1 MKKLLS
7 AIVLLFSFF
16 AQAQIVD
23 VVKWK
28 TKLVQKSNTEF
39 DLVMDAQ
46 IEFGWHLY
54 AINTPEGGSQ
64 PLVFTFKDAGKDF
77 QLVGATKQG
86 NYQKEYNDI
95 FEVEEYFF
103 TGTAQFKQSIKVINP
118 KLKEIKVLL
127 EGQTCIDGRC
137 VQEDDNLVFKL
148 PEIKVEEKIEDQN
161 PKSATNN
168 TIQTP
173 DEKNTTTDE
182 VVIIQDEGNLE
193 VVKLDVDSLKKI
205 ENVVVAEKEKSKETI
220 TAQTDDEINIW
231 FLFFSTLL
239 AGILVTFTPCVFPMI
254 PMTVSFFLK
263 QSANGDKKKG
273 RFNALMYGFFIV
285 LIYVLISLPFHIF
298 QGISE
303 DIFYEISTN
312 PYVNVFFF
320 VVFVIFAISFLGAF
334 EITIPS
340 SLANKVDNAS
350 NKGGLVGIFFMALTL
365 IIVSFSCT
373 GPALGLVI
381 GGALSTD
388 GGATLLT
395 IAMLGFGL
403 GLAFP
408 FMIFALFPSMM
419 GSLPK
424 SGGWLNTVKV
434 VFGFIELA
442 LAFKF
447 LSMADLVMDWH
458 ILEREVFI
466 VIWIAIFISLALYL
480 FGKITLPHD
489 SPLSHI
495 SVGRLLLGLFSLAF
509 AIYLIPGLWGAP
521 LNIISGFPPPMS
533 YSESPNGVGYKN
545 EVIIANVTKEETL
558 PEDAHYGPHRIVT
571 FHDYDKGLAYAKKV
585 GKPVMIDFTGKTCV
599 NCRRMEELVWAK
611 PEILAILNNEVV
623 LVSLYVDDRTELPE
637 DKKYST
643 ANGKEIN
650 TFGQKWSDLG
660 ITKYKAN
667 IQPYYIL
674 MGHDEENLNKP
685 VGYTP
690 DVEEYKTWLKEGIA
704 NFKK

>member
-1 MKKLLS
+1 MKKLVL
-7 AIVLLFSFF
+7 VFTLLFSFLGYS
-16 AQAQIVD
+16 QIFNP
-23 VVKWK
+23 VKWSSK
-28 TKLVQKSNTEF
+28 VEQKSDNEF
-39 DLVMDAQ
+39 VLVMDVI
-46 IEFGWHLY
+46 IEDEWHLY
-54 AINTPEGGSQ
+54 SQFTPDGGSQ
-64 PLVFTFKDAGKDF
+64 PTAFTFKESKGNY
-77 QLVGATKQG
+77 QLVGKTKESP
-86 NYQKEYNDI
+86 YKKVFNDI
-95 FEVEEYFF
+95 FEVDEYYFAKKA
-103 TGTAQFKQSIKVINP
+103 TFKQTIKVTNP
-118 KLKEIKVLL
+118 KLKTIKVYV
-127 EGQTCIDGRC
+127 EYQVCKEQCIQG
-137 VQEDDNLVFKL
+137 DNTFTFTL
-148 PEIKVEEKIEDQN
+148 PEIKTAAVETASDVVTADSSSVALDSSSVVSSEVEKNIKEIAPTSAPKEEK
-161 PKSATNN
+161 
-168 TIQTP
+168 
-173 DEKNTTTDE
+173 KN
-182 VVIIQDEGNLE
+182 GWL
-193 VVKLDVDSLKKI
+193 L
-205 ENVVVAEKEKSKETI
+205 
-220 TAQTDDEINIW
+220 
-231 FLFFSTLL
+231 FLATLL

-263 QSANGDKKKG
+263 QSAHGDKKKG

-298 QGISE
+298 EGISE
-303 DIFYEISTN
+303 DIFYEVSTN
-312 PYVNVFFF
+312 PYLNLFFF
-320 VVFVIFAISFLGAF
+320 AVFTIFAISFLGAF

-350 NKGGLVGIFFMALTL
+350 NKGGLIGIFFMALTL

-395 IAMLGFGL
+395 IAMLGFGV

-419 GSLPK
+419 GNLPK

-447 LSMADLVMDWH
+447 FSMADLVMDWH
-458 ILEREVFI
+458 ILERETF
-466 VIWIAIFISLALYL
+466 IAIWVALFLGLALYL

-495 SVGRLLLGLFSLAF
+495 SVGRLLLGLLSFTF

-521 LNIISGFPPPMS
+521 LNVISGFPPPMS
-533 YSESPNGVGYKN
+533 YSESPNGVGAKN
-545 EVIIANVTKEETL
+545 SIESNSSSGEEL
-558 PEDAHYGPHRIVT
+558 PEHAKYGPHKIVA
-571 FHDYDKGLAYAKKV
+571 FHDYDEGLAYAKKV
-585 GKPVMIDFTGKTCV
+585 NKPVLIDFTGVTCV

-611 PEILAILNNEVV
+611 PEILSILKNDVV
-623 LVSLYVDDRTELPE
+623 LISLYVDDRKELPKDE
-637 DKKYST
+637 VYTTKS
-643 ANGKEIN
+643 GKEI
-650 TFGQKWSDLG
+650 TTYGKKWSDLA

-674 MGHDEENLNKP
+674 MAHDESNLNQP

-690 DVEEYKTWLKEGIA
+690 NVEEYKKWLEDGISK
-704 NFKK
+704 FKK